1 MLPPFK
7 SREHAPTVQD
17 FVYVPLFQIRFMGAK
32 LFKWTPE
39 ERTSKLQITLMGTFC
54 VFATFNFV
62 SMMLFVIY
70 DELPTSLDI
79 TEFILFWGFALN
91 AMMKGG
97 TMVFFRHEI
106 ESVLKG
112 LIARHPKTEEERV
125 AFQLVPYYKTINA
138 SNKYLSI
145 WHLSITSIF
154 ALHPMVASIL
164 GYIWREDKN
173 DAYVYTLPFMMGYY
187 YDTNHPF
194 PYAIS
199 YFIQC
204 CGAFYMSLLFLSGDL
219 LLISMVQ
226 LVNMHLEYL
235 IYRIESFQP
244 TGMDADMKVL
254 GPLLEYHN
262 EILDYAERIDGTF
275 SLATLLN
282 YGGSCLVLCLIGLQ
296 IVLGSEAL
304 SVIKFIGF
312 LVSTIVQ
319 VFFVSYFGN
328 NLKELST
335 GISDAFYNHPWYD
348 GNYKYIRMLVLPIA
362 RAQRYAHLTAFKFFE
377 ISMDS
382 FKSLC
387 TTSYQFFTLLR
398 TSIEEEGFQ

>member
-1 MLPPFK
+1 MMPSFK
-7 SREHAPTVQD
+7 SSEPAPTVPD
-17 FVYVPLFQIRFMGAK
+17 FVDIPLFQIKFMGAK
-32 LFKWTPE
+32 LFKWTPDE
-39 ERTSKLQITLMGTFC
+39 PRGKLQITLLGTFC
-54 VFATFNFV
+54 VFATFNFT
-62 SMMLFVIY
+62 SMLLFVIN
-70 DELPTSLDI
+70 DELATSLDI

-97 TMVFFRHEI
+97 TMVCFRRDI
-106 ESVLKG
+106 EFVLKG
-112 LIARHPKTEEERV
+112 LVARHPKTEEERE
-125 AFQLVPYYKTINA
+125 AFQLVPYFRTINA

-154 ALHPMVASIL
+154 ALHPMVSSL
-164 GYIWREDKN
+164 LRYIWRDDTNESYDF
-173 DAYVYTLPFMMGYY
+173 TFPFMMAYY
-187 YDTNHPF
+187 YDTNQPLT
-194 PYAIS
+194 YAVS

-226 LVNMHLEYL
+226 LVNMHFGYL
-235 IYRIESFQP
+235 IYKIESFQP
-244 TGMDADMKVL
+244 TGTDADMRTL

-262 EILDYAERIDGTF
+262 EILDYAERIDSTF
-275 SLATLLN
+275 SLATFLN
-282 YGGSCLVLCLIGLQ
+282 YVGSCLVLCLIGLQ

-328 NLKELST
+328 NLKDLST

-348 GNYKYIRMLVLPIA
+348 ANYKYMRMLVLPIA
-362 RAQRYAHLTAFKFFE
+362 RSQRYAHLTAFKFFE

-398 TSIEEEGFQ
+398 TSMEEEDS

>member
-1 MLPPFK
+1 MKPAFK
-7 SREHAPTVQD
+7 SSEFSPTVPD
-17 FVYVPLFQIRFMGAK
+17 FVDIPLYLLTFIGAK
-32 LFKWTPE
+32 LFKWTPDDPK
-39 ERTSKLQITLMGTFC
+39 SKSRIILLVIFSGLTIYNFSSMIRFILFENLETL
-54 VFATFNFV
+54 
-62 SMMLFVIY
+62 
-70 DELPTSLDI
+70 LDI
-79 TEFILFWGFALN
+79 TECILFWGFALN
-91 AMMKGG
+91 GLMKGG
-97 TMVFFRHEI
+97 TLLCFRHEI
-106 ESVLKG
+106 ESILKG
-112 LIARHPKTEEERV
+112 LIVRHPKTKEERLE
-125 AFQLVPYYKTINA
+125 FQLVPYYKTINA

-154 ALHPMVASIL
+154 ILHPVLTAIY
-164 GYIWREDKN
+164 GYVNREDEN
-173 DAYVYTLPFMMGYY
+173 EDFDYVLPFMMNYF
-187 YDTNHPF
+187 YDVNHPL

-199 YFIQC
+199 YFMQC
-204 CGAFYMSLLFLSGDL
+204 CSAYHMSLLFLSGDL

-226 LVNMHLEYL
+226 LVNMHLGYL

-262 EILDYAERIDGTF
+262 EILDYAERIDSTF

-319 VFFVSYFGN
+319 VYFVSHFGN
-328 NLKELST
+328 NLKDLST
-335 GISDAFYNHPWYD
+335 GISDAYYNHPWYT
-348 GNYKYIRMLVLPIA
+348 GNYKYMRMLVLPIA
-362 RAQRYAHLTAFKFFE
+362 RSQRYAHLTAFKFFV

-387 TTSYQFFTLLR
+387 TLSYQFFTLLR
-398 TSIEEEGFQ
+398 TKIENNGA